1 MRGSREGN
9 LEEGTVRALSP
20 QALRTRFVLA
30 VRLVDL
36 QVLHLQQEGGHE
48 NEIRSVTHL
57 TFQDFLMKQD
67 ELGGEVCAH
76 PL

>member
-1 MRGSREGN
+1 MRESREGN

-48 NEIRSVTHL
+48 N
-57 TFQDFLMKQD
+57 
-67 ELGGEVCAH
+67 
-76 PL
+76 